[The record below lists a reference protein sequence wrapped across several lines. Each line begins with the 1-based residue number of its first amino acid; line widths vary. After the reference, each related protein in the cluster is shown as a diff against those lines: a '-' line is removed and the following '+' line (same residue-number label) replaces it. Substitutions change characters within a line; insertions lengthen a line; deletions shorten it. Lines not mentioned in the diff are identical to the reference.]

1 LFRAYLLDKVTTLD
15 FRRLAQAIDLAF
27 GDDLKILI
35 DSHEDSAKPAEP
47 WLRSLV
53 GPGLAEVVG
62 GKTWANSGEISYQV
76 SDLGRTLRH
85 AYIAGRNTY

>member
-1 LFRAYLLDKVTTLD
+1 MFRAYLLDKVTTLD

-62 GKTWANSGEISYQV
+62 GKTWAKETLENPATMREN
-76 SDLGRTLRH
+76 DLV
-85 AYIAGRNTY
+85 IAGVD